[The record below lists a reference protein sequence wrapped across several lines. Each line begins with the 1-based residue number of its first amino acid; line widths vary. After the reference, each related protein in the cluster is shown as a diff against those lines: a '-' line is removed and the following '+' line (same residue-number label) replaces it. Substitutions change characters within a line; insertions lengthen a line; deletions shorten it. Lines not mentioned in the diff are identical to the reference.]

1 MTDLSV
7 DKASQGRSL
16 ACKKLEGVFGDMVPV
31 TRVWVQE
38 VTGTAHYIA
47 HTRLLQVLRRE

>member
-7 DKASQGRSL
+7 DKASQGRGL

-38 VTGTAHYIA
+38 VTGTAHNIA